1 MPNAKSTDKD
11 YWKETIL
18 AINDAKILS
27 YIQELCRTR
36 LDIGNADKKMD
47 GERPFNSYDYGM
59 PSVPSIKGEKEAKPS
74 PKLEPIMKMKSEAEE
89 NEY

>member
-1 MPNAKSTDKD
+1 MPDAKNTDKD

-36 LDIGNADKKMD
+36 LDIGNADKKME
-47 GERPFNSYDYGM
+47 GERPFNSYDYGNP
-59 PSVPSIKGEKEAKPS
+59 PSVMKGEDEPKSS
-74 PKLEPIMKMKSEAEE
+74 PKLEPIMKMKTEKEE
-89 NEY
+89 DEGY